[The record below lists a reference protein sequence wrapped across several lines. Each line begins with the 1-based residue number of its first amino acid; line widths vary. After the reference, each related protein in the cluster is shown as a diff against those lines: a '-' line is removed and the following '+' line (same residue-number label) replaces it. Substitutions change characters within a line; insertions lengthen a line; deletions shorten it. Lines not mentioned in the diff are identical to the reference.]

1 MKSVVPTLHGV
12 QSTPETRQQPACRI
26 AHMTREQPPPILAL
40 ILALVVL
47 PALVAQTQERYIA
60 VDNVCAWPNLTVLP
74 NGDLAAAIFNR
85 PSHGLHE
92 GDVEVWASSDGGK
105 LWKLRGTATSHDP
118 GSNRM
123 NVAAGRAHNGDLVV
137 LASGWGGKGLRGKIM
152 PVMISRSSDG
162 GRTWQR
168 SFDLELPEGLPYL
181 IPFGDIVR
189 MEGRM
194 LAAPFYE
201 EDGDWNT
208 DARPEKRQGTAYV
221 LFSKDDGRTWGD
233 GAVIGSDDYNET
245 SILRLRADRWLAA
258 LRTYVDG
265 HLELFVSE
273 DEGRNWRNAGP
284 LTMPSHHP
292 AHLMRLADGRILLTY
307 GIREKDHQGVGRR
320 ISDDE
325 GKTWKAPT
333 RIVNLEASTDGGY
346 PATVQLPD
354 GTLVTAYYS
363 NGVPQ
368 HRRYHMGVIRWSLD
382 E

>member
-1 MKSVVPTLHGV
+1 MTQK
-12 QSTPETRQQPACRI
+12 QIPA
-26 AHMTREQPPPILAL
+26 TFVL
-40 ILALVVL
+40 ILALAVSPAVL
-47 PALVAQTQERYIA
+47 AETHERYVA

-85 PSHGLHE
+85 PSHGLRE
-92 GDVEVWASSDGGK
+92 GDVEVWASTDGGK
-105 LWKLRGTATSHDP
+105 LWKLRGTATTHAP
-118 GSNRM
+118 GTNRM
-123 NVAAGRAHNGDLVV
+123 NVAAGRAHNGDLIV
-137 LASGWGGKGLRGKIM
+137 LASGWGGEGLRRKIM
-152 PVMISRSSDG
+152 PIMVSRSSDG

-168 SFDLELPEGLPYL
+168 SFDVELPEGLTYL

-194 LAAPFYE
+194 LTAPFYH
-201 EDGDWNT
+201 EDRDWSSKS
-208 DARPEKRQGTAYV
+208 RPETREGSAY
-221 LFSKDDGRTWGD
+221 LLYSKDDGRTWGD
-233 GAVIGSDDYNET
+233 GVVIGSDDYNET
-245 SILRLRADRWLAA
+245 AVLRLRANRWLAA
-258 LRTYVDG
+258 TRTYGDG

-273 DEGRNWRNAGP
+273 DDGRNWKNAGP
-284 LTMPSHHP
+284 LTLPSQHP
-292 AHLMRLADGRILLTY
+292 AHLMRLADGSILLTY
-307 GIREKDHQGVGRR
+307 GIREKGHQGIGRR

-333 RIVNLEASTDGGY
+333 RIVNLEGSTDGGY

-368 HRRYHMGVIRWSLD
+368 HRRYHMGVVHWSLD